1 MTTPGIP
8 TSPAAI
14 ANLAVAASL
23 TLVPP
28 SFSLRTIG
36 SIQADVTFE
45 ERHEDSL
52 TITDH
57 PVEQGAVISDHAYLN
72 PVTVEIKIGFRP
84 MTFLS
89 GVPSRKGMN
98 TAAREAL
105 TRGVPYLNQVY
116 QNVLALQ
123 KNRVLNVIMTG
134 KRLYTNMLI
143 ERIACVTDKDTEN
156 VLMLTLSC
164 RQVVIVQTQ
173 PNTLPPDS
181 NMTNPKKTG
190 GIVNRGPVSLIEV

>member
-14 ANLAVAASL
+14 ANLAAAAAL
-23 TLVPP
+23 NLVPP
-28 SFSLRTIG
+28 AFSLRSIG

-45 ERHEDSL
+45 ERHEDTL

-72 PVTVEIKIGFRP
+72 PVTLEIKIGFRP
-84 MTFLS
+84 KTGVMAAINLLTS
-89 GVPSRKGMN
+89 G
-98 TAAREAL
+98 
-105 TRGVPYLNQVY
+105 GVPYLNQVY

-134 KRLYTNMLI
+134 KRLYANMLV

-164 RQVVIVQTQ
+164 RQLIIVQTQ
-173 PNTLPPDS
+173 AVTFAPDS
-181 NMTNPKKTG
+181 NMASPQKTG
-190 GIVNRGPVSLIEV
+190 AVQNLGQKSLIPQK